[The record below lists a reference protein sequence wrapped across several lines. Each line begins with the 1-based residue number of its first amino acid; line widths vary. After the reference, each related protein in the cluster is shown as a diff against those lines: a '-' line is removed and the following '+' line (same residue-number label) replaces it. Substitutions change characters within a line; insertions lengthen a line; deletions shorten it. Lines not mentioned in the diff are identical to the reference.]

1 MTTLQPGVPELTM
14 HGEPPATELF
24 LIPDEVSAVLRVSR
38 GDLKRLRDA
47 GQGPAYFTIGRA
59 IRYLQADVDDWRAK
73 NPTRIEI
80 PGRRSL
86 GEGR

>member
-1 MTTLQPGVPELTM
+1 MTNLHPGVLE
-14 HGEPPATELF
+14 EPSATELF

-47 GQGPAYFTIGRA
+47 GLGPAYFTIGST
-59 IRYLQADVDDWRAK
+59 IRYLQTDVDDWQAK
-73 NPTRIEI
+73 HPNGIEI
-80 PGRRSL
+80 PQRRSL

>member
-1 MTTLQPGVPELTM
+1 MINLRPGVLETIR
-14 HGEPPATELF
+14 HCEPPATELF

-47 GQGPAYFTIGRA
+47 GQGPAYFTIGST
-59 IRYLQADVDDWRAK
+59 IRYLQTDIDDWKAK
-73 NPTRIEI
+73 HPNGIEI
-80 PGRRSL
+80 PKRRSL

>member
-1 MTTLQPGVPELTM
+1 MTNLQPGVLE
-14 HGEPPATELF
+14 EPPATELF

-47 GQGPAYFTIGRA
+47 GLGPAYFTIGST
-59 IRYLQADVDDWRAK
+59 IRYLQTDVDDWQAK
-73 NPTRIEI
+73 HPNGIEI
-80 PGRRSL
+80 PQRRSL